1 MGAACRLGA
10 GRAASSERGNFTGP
24 SFISCFALALFHL
37 PILREGLGYGPVQ
50 PVALQSCGICG
61 HAGGG
66 TSMSLLLRNCRR
78 CRRRNLCGLAAILVA
93 SRAPARAGIL
103 GLASVTLA
111 WPGGK
116 PRCWL
121 FESRF
126 TGPQTAGFR
135 LGTRW
140 RGTEATVVASGN
152 AFLNWFQK
160 SPDC

>member
-37 PILREGLGYGPVQ
+37 PSLREGLGYGPVQ
-50 PVALQSCGICG
+50 PVALQSRGICG

-93 SRAPARAGIL
+93 SRAPALAGIL
-103 GLASVTLA
+103 GLASVTSA
-111 WPGGK
+111 WPGGAAGRAREAQVLAIQVTV
-116 PRCWL
+116 P
-121 FESRF
+121 
-126 TGPQTAGFR
+126 TAGFR

-140 RGTEATVVASGN
+140 RPLPGTEVTVVASGKTP
-152 AFLNWFQK
+152 F
-160 SPDC
+160 